1 MTKIVEHGDGAL
13 AYLSVEGLALATSY
27 DRPKIQLPEPRGY
40 VSDHAQ
46 AIDGD
51 WKERI
56 RSVCQDL
63 ERKTGV
69 EMVVVT
75 VPTIKPF
82 GSANEY
88 ATALYEKWGI
98 GSTQQEHGVLVLVAV
113 QERQAAITL
122 GRQML
127 PVITPTV
134 MNQVGH
140 ENLQPSI
147 ELGHFGEGLYLTVV
161 ALASPAQEVR
171 VGDHREDTISKALG
185 FWLAIFTAIVALSFF
200 WWISRPDL
208 RHPYRRIQKA
218 SIGAPARGILV
229 ATGEGLEEG
238 RAGMGGNK
246 GRPGWSPVLTERAR
260 SEGASFDVR
269 RWGPI
274 QAHPLGRETS
284 ELGKK
289 DWEGAGQVPS
299 HCLFREHRINV
310 GVRPHYDLMTS
321 TSSACL
327 SQQAFLSSR
336 PPLRVSSSSPPK
348 TKATLGGTYLPLRA
362 LRPFRHS
369 FPCNAPCRTTLV
381 QASMQRSQA
390 ARHDRG

>member
-1 MTKIVEHGDGAL
+1 MTKVVSRTMVLCLVLIGGIAQAVPYE
-13 AYLSVEGLALATSY
+13 
-27 DRPKIQLPEPRGY
+27 RPKLKLPEPRGY

-46 AIDGD
+46 VIDGD

-75 VPTIKPF
+75 IPTIKPF

-127 PVITPTV
+127 PVITPAV
-134 MNQVGH
+134 MNQVGQ

-147 ELGHFGEGLYLTVV
+147 DVGHYGEGLYRTVV

-171 VGDHREDTISKALG
+171 VGTISKTHFKGLG
-185 FWLAIFTAIVALSFF
+185 FWIALFTAIGALSFF

-208 RHPYRRIQKA
+208 RHPYRRIQKGEYWGTGQGGFGGNWGGFGGGT
-218 SIGAPARGILV
+218 S
-229 ATGEGLEEG
+229 GEGW
-238 RAGMGGNK
+238 R
-246 GRPGWSPVLTERAR
+246 
-260 SEGASFDVR
+260 
-269 RWGPI
+269 
-274 QAHPLGRETS
+274 
-284 ELGKK
+284 
-289 DWEGAGQVPS
+289 
-299 HCLFREHRINV
+299 
-310 GVRPHYDLMTS
+310 
-321 TSSACL
+321 
-327 SQQAFLSSR
+327 
-336 PPLRVSSSSPPK
+336 
-348 TKATLGGTYLPLRA
+348 
-362 LRPFRHS
+362 
-369 FPCNAPCRTTLV
+369 
-381 QASMQRSQA
+381 
-390 ARHDRG
+390 

>member
-1 MTKIVEHGDGAL
+1 MMKIV
-13 AYLSVEGLALATSY
+13 GLAMVLCLILFGGTAQAVSY
-27 DRPKIQLPEPRGY
+27 ERPKLQLPGPQGY

-98 GSTQQEHGVLVLVAV
+98 GSTQQEHGVMVLVAV

-122 GRQML
+122 GRQMF

-134 MNQVGH
+134 MSQVGR
-140 ENLQPSI
+140 ESLQPSI

-171 VGDHREDTISKALG
+171 VGDIPKAHSKGLG
-185 FWLAIFTAIVALSFF
+185 FWLALFTGIGAFSFF
-200 WWISRPDL
+200 WWISRPDR
-208 RHPYRRIQKA
+208 RHPYKRIQK
-218 SIGAPARGILV
+218 SEYWGTGQGGFGG
-229 ATGEGLEEG
+229 TFGGFGGGTSGEGW
-238 RAGMGGNK
+238 K
-246 GRPGWSPVLTERAR
+246 
-260 SEGASFDVR
+260 
-269 RWGPI
+269 
-274 QAHPLGRETS
+274 
-284 ELGKK
+284 
-289 DWEGAGQVPS
+289 
-299 HCLFREHRINV
+299 
-310 GVRPHYDLMTS
+310 
-321 TSSACL
+321 
-327 SQQAFLSSR
+327 
-336 PPLRVSSSSPPK
+336 
-348 TKATLGGTYLPLRA
+348 
-362 LRPFRHS
+362 
-369 FPCNAPCRTTLV
+369 
-381 QASMQRSQA
+381 
-390 ARHDRG
+390 

>member
-1 MTKIVEHGDGAL
+1 MTKIVTRARIIHERFCCNRRSAATTSLRPAGSPLGPSPYGTSTHQVLTAPRAGL
-13 AYLSVEGLALATSY
+13 ATRLSDFATNRRKLCGLAMVLCLVLFEGLAQAVGY

-75 VPTIKPF
+75 VPSIKPF

-127 PVITPTV
+127 PVITPAV
-134 MNQVGH
+134 MNQVAH

-147 ELGHFGEGLYLTVV
+147 ELGHFGEGLYRTVV

-171 VGDHREDTISKALG
+171 VGAIPNIHFKGLG
-185 FWLAIFTAIVALSFF
+185 FWLALFTSIGALSFF

-208 RHPYRRIQKA
+208 RHPYRRIQKGEYWGTGQGGFGGNWGGFGGGT
-218 SIGAPARGILV
+218 S
-229 ATGEGLEEG
+229 GEG
-238 RAGMGGNK
+238 
-246 GRPGWSPVLTERAR
+246 
-260 SEGASFDVR
+260 
-269 RWGPI
+269 
-274 QAHPLGRETS
+274 
-284 ELGKK
+284 
-289 DWEGAGQVPS
+289 
-299 HCLFREHRINV
+299 FR
-310 GVRPHYDLMTS
+310 
-321 TSSACL
+321 
-327 SQQAFLSSR
+327 
-336 PPLRVSSSSPPK
+336 
-348 TKATLGGTYLPLRA
+348 
-362 LRPFRHS
+362 
-369 FPCNAPCRTTLV
+369 
-381 QASMQRSQA
+381 
-390 ARHDRG
+390 